1 VRTTITTAVL
11 AAAVALAGCS
21 SQGGQD
27 QPEVDQAGAAATVPA
42 PTTTNRYAGN
52 PQPQSVGKPFLFDL
66 AEEGAQLTVTVIRP
80 AVCGIK
86 GYNIPTNRDTGEPAY
101 RLPAPEGTR
110 FCQVD
115 LRVHNSGRRQIQFSP
130 GGNLYDTE
138 DRQYEHD
145 EEATAAVEDA
155 LPSNLFPGVNTVE
168 LRPRQQVRT
177 VVVFA
182 IPTGAAPAY
191 VELAD
196 GFVETLHGDR
206 NEARVDIAPGDVRW
220 QNPQGK

>member
-1 VRTTITTAVL
+1 VRTTIATAALVAVL
-11 AAAVALAGCS
+11 AAGCS
-21 SQGGQD
+21 QDSQD
-27 QPEVDQAGAAATVPA
+27 QPAGDQAGSATTVPA

-52 PQPQSVGKPFLFDL
+52 PEPQAVGQPFPFDL
-66 AEEGAQLTVTVIRP
+66 EDEGAQLTVTVVRP
-80 AVCGIK
+80 VVCGIK

-101 RLPAPEGTR
+101 RLPVPEGTR

-115 LRVHNSGRRQIQFSP
+115 LQVLNSGKRQVQFSP

-145 EEATAAVEDA
+145 EEATAALEDS

-168 LRPRQQVRT
+168 LRPGQRGRT
-177 VVVFA
+177 VVVFP
-182 IPTGAAPAY
+182 IQTGAAPAY

-196 GFVETLHGDR
+196 GGVVETLHGDR
-206 NEARVDIAPGDVRW
+206 NEARVNIAPGDVSW